1 MYLDESDL
9 LDSETESAYLFKWTG
24 AYAGFFSN
32 NRLFDR
38 SGRYLGW
45 CDAEGSV
52 WKYDGEWLGRVIEE
66 HYLARDLRAFSQ
78 KRPPQVPPVPTR
90 PPMPPAP
97 RVARVP
103 WPNCCDPLEALLRI
117 PTSEELVGIW
127 DSDDENLRFDE
138 DGCFQWTAVESAMSM
153 SATGHWELHGQEL
166 LLRWEGVA
174 EPERVYW
181 VIEFT
186 GDSLLLR
193 WMRKIGRSLPFWLR
207 RQVAQSD
214 LEVEETAGKPQAR

>member
-1 MYLDESDL
+1 
-9 LDSETESAYLFKWTG
+9 
-24 AYAGFFSN
+24 
-32 NRLFDR
+32 
-38 SGRYLGW
+38 
-45 CDAEGSV
+45 
-52 WKYDGEWLGRVIEE
+52 
-66 HYLARDLRAFSQ
+66 
-78 KRPPQVPPVPTR
+78 
-90 PPMPPAP
+90 
-97 RVARVP
+97 
-103 WPNCCDPLEALLRI
+103 
-117 PTSEELVGIW
+117 
-127 DSDDENLRFDE
+127 
-138 DGCFQWTAVESAMSM
+138 MSM